1 MSVVDSVE
9 QLMEEAV
16 YQVDGAG
23 ESLDSD
29 FGTLEELEQHLSRL
43 GDLRRKYGSTLVEVL
58 EFGAQAARRRAEIR
72 ELLVT
77 ADDLESELA
86 SAETEVLG
94 WGKAL
99 SDARHEAARRLA
111 ETALEHLRELGFGK
125 PVLRFEVTEAPA
137 AAQGSDRIRL
147 LFSSDERLA
156 PGEVG
161 RVASGG
167 ELSRLV
173 LALRLSAGSG
183 TAATMVFDEVD
194 AGLGGAVA
202 LSLGRKLAVVSRGGQ
217 VLCVTH
223 LPSVAAF
230 ADQHWV
236 IERKGASAS
245 VRSVSGEE
253 RVAELARM
261 MSGDPDSAPGRS
273 AARELL
279 ETAESR

>member
-1 MSVVDSVE
+1 M
-9 QLMEEAV
+9 
-16 YQVDGAG
+16 
-23 ESLDSD
+23 
-29 FGTLEELEQHLSRL
+29 
-43 GDLRRKYGSTLVEVL
+43 
-58 EFGAQAARRRAEIR
+58 
-72 ELLVT
+72 
-77 ADDLESELA
+77 
-86 SAETEVLG
+86 
-94 WGKAL
+94 
-99 SDARHEAARRLA
+99 
-111 ETALEHLRELGFGK
+111 
-125 PVLRFEVTEAPA
+125 LRFEVTEAPA
-137 AAQGSDRIRL
+137 AAHGSDRIRL